1 MSWSEPPSSD
11 GFSSDPSNPPQDTP
25 WRIWRRGEEVTLT
38 EGAHSIGRGLD
49 CRIVIESL
57 GVSRL
62 HAMLHA
68 SADALLIEDA
78 GSTNGTFVNGQ
89 RVRLSRDLEHGDRI
103 LVGSSELVVLRADQ
117 VLRDSML
124 PSMSLAPTSSG
135 APPSPAS
142 APTGTPVPLS
152 GGAKRKSTRVPDHA
166 VQTTLPSE
174 ARKPVTSDQVAASL
188 QSALD
193 PEEAPTQTVDPLVPL
208 GRVADRMLASG
219 QIAAAARMLGAHLNA
234 VGNAVRE
241 GRPVPDSTVQTVAS
255 CSVKLAGATHDP
267 AWLDLLLNIH
277 IGLRRMLEPE
287 VARRFSQTVSQG
299 VAPDPALFRQ
309 YRAIVETLMA
319 EGDEFD
325 RMVGD
330 MILASHPW

>member
-1 MSWSEPPSSD
+1 
-11 GFSSDPSNPPQDTP
+11 
-25 WRIWRRGEEVTLT
+25 
-38 EGAHSIGRGLD
+38 
-49 CRIVIESL
+49 
-57 GVSRL
+57 
-62 HAMLHA
+62 
-68 SADALLIEDA
+68 
-78 GSTNGTFVNGQ
+78 
-89 RVRLSRDLEHGDRI
+89 
-103 LVGSSELVVLRADQ
+103 
-117 VLRDSML
+117 
-124 PSMSLAPTSSG
+124 
-135 APPSPAS
+135 PAS